1 MKYNQTYPLYSAEV
15 HDGRDLMYLTKGA
28 NEKIV
33 KITER
38 EQHTIDL
45 RSTKSKLMNLRY

>member
-1 MKYNQTYPLYSAEV
+1 MKDNLKDPIYSV
-15 HDGRDLMYLTKGA
+15 QVCNGRDLVHMSKGT
-28 NEKIV
+28 NEKLVDLI
-33 KITER
+33 ER